1 MFNLNPV
8 QLSIITEK
16 WEWFLPIT
24 QVQNTQ
30 QSITIAIPASS
41 NQWTD
46 SQIMLEVDYKIFNG
60 DGSILDADIEV
71 AGATN
76 MGHVWMADVDVSI
89 NGVTISGRTGGNYP
103 YISYIHS
110 VFESDVGHSNQ
121 LDALEL
127 LYRNTNGRFD
137 TMTNNNLG
145 FKVFTVFV

>member
-89 NGVTISGRTGGNYP
+89 NGVTISGHTGGTTR
-103 YISYIHS
+103 ISLIFIRYLS
-110 VFESDVGHSNQ
+110 
-121 LDALEL
+121 
-127 LYRNTNGRFD
+127 R
-137 TMTNNNLG
+137 M
-145 FKVFTVFV
+145 